1 MRIKL
6 TPEQIV
12 KSLSALNES
21 GTECWTLKNEHLRR
35 EFVFEDFEEAFG
47 FMTKVALLAE
57 EMDHH
62 PNWENVFNRVSIALT
77 THDLGGLSSLDFELA
92 HKINAVSRR
101 LLS

>member
-6 TPEQIV
+6 NPEQIE
-12 KSLSALNES
+12 KSISALNEN
-21 GTECWTLKNEHLRR
+21 GAECWTIENEHLRR
-35 EFVFEDFEEAFG
+35 AFVFEDFAQAFG

-57 EMDHH
+57 AMDHH

-77 THDLGGLSSLDFELA
+77 THDLGRLSSLDFELA

>member
-21 GTECWTLKNEHLRR
+21 GTECWTIENEHLRR
-35 EFVFEDFEEAFG
+35 AFAFEDFAQAFG

-62 PNWENVFNRVSIALT
+62 PNWENVFNRVSITLT
-77 THDLGGLSSLDFELA
+77 THDLGGLSALDFELA
-92 HKINAVSRR
+92 HKINAV
-101 LLS
+101 L

>member
-6 TPEQIV
+6 NPEQI
-12 KSLSALNES
+12 KQSISALNES
-21 GTECWTLKNEHLRR
+21 GTECWTIENEHLRR

-57 EMDHH
+57 ELDHH
-62 PNWENVFNRVSIALT
+62 PNWENVFNKVSISLT

-92 HKINAVSRR
+92 HKINAV
-101 LLS
+101 LLSA

>member
-6 TPEQIV
+6 NPEQIE
-12 KSLSALNES
+12 KSLSALNER
-21 GTECWTLKNEHLRR
+21 GTGCWTLEKEHLRR
-35 EFVFEDFEEAFG
+35 AFVFEDFAQAFG

-92 HKINAVSRR
+92 TKINAV
-101 LLS
+101 L

>member
-6 TPEQIV
+6 NPEQIE
-12 KSLSALNES
+12 KSISALNER
-21 GTECWTLKNEHLRR
+21 GTECWTIENNHLRR
-35 EFVFEDFEEAFG
+35 AFVFEDFVQAFG

-62 PNWENVFNRVSIALT
+62 PNWENVYNKVSIALT

-92 HKINAVSRR
+92 HNINAVA
-101 LLS
+101 